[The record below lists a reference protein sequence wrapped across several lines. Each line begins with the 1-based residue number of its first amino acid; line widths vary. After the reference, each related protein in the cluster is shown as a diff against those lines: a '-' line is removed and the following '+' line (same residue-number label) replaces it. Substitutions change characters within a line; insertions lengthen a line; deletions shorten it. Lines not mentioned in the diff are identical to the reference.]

1 MRKFKKFKKC
11 KIVKKMRIFANL
23 KTKITI
29 KLPKFRKD
37 CKNVKL

>member
-1 MRKFKKFKKC
+1 MRK
-11 KIVKKMRIFANL
+11 FANL

-29 KLPKFRKD
+29 RMSKRRKD